1 MGHIGIR
8 DLEIYAYHGV
18 FEEEQRDGQK
28 FVVSADLYL
37 DTWEA
42 EQNDDLNAS
51 VHYGIVCE
59 KIQEY
64 MTCEKHQLIE
74 RAASEVCEKLLGD
87 FPKLQKIVLRLYK
100 PEAPIPLPFG
110 TVFVEVE
117 RGWEDAYIAVG
128 SNMGDKEG
136 LIRRAIEMLGETKG
150 VEVKEVSTLIETEPY
165 GYLDQDSFLNGCLHV
180 RTWLPPEELL
190 KRMQFIELALHRE
203 RKIHWG
209 PRTIDLD
216 MVLYGEQVIH
226 TKILSVPHPDMTNRM
241 FVLGPL
247 DEIAGWRW
255 HPVAQK
261 TIHQLKEA
269 LSEGGN
275 NND

>member
-8 DLEIYAYHGV
+8 DLKIYAYHGV
-18 FEEEQRDGQK
+18 FEEEQRDGQT
-28 FVVSADLYL
+28 FYVSADLYL

-42 EQNDDLNAS
+42 EQNDDLDAS
-51 VHYGIVCE
+51 VHYGIVSE

-64 MTCEKHQLIE
+64 MTCVKHQLIE
-74 RAASEVCEKLLGD
+74 RAAADVCEKLLGD
-87 FPKLQKIVLRLYK
+87 FPKLQKIKLRLYK

-117 RGWEDAYIAVG
+117 RGWEDVYIAVG
-128 SNMGDKEG
+128 SNMGDKEA
-136 LIRRAIEMLGETKG
+136 LIRKGIEMLDETPG

-165 GYLDQDSFLNGCLHV
+165 GYLDQDTFLNGCLHV
-180 RTWLPPEELL
+180 RTWLPAEVLL

-216 MVLYGEQVIH
+216 MILYGEQVIH
-226 TKILSVPHPDMTNRM
+226 TKDLSVPHPDMTNRM

-255 HPVAQK
+255 HPVANK

-269 LSEGGN
+269 LSEGVN
-275 NND
+275 KND